1 MIFDALLLVFGLL
14 AFWRGWQKGLLWA
27 ILSLVAVLAGVL
39 IAMQGAHQL
48 SEWLFSQDILNGKYT
63 LPLSFVII
71 FILVILL
78 FRLLVRF
85 AVGVL
90 EKMLLGW
97 ANRMAGGVLY
107 LFFVALLFSAFAWL
121 AQRSGL
127 FADNLEK
134 ESQTMNFIAPLAPK
148 TVEYASALMPVG
160 KDLYKE
166 ISGWKNGNG
175 NGNEGAKGEEQAE

>member
-27 ILSLVAVLAGVL
+27 MLSLVAVLAGVL

-85 AVGVL
+85 AEGVL

-97 ANRMAGGVLY
+97 ANRLAGGALY

-121 AQRSGL
+121 AKRSGL
-127 FADNLEK
+127 FADNMEK
-134 ESQTMNFIAPLAPK
+134 ESRTISFIAPLAPK
-148 TVEYASALMPVG
+148 TLEYASALMPVG
-160 KDLYKE
+160 KNLYKE

-175 NGNEGAKGEEQAE
+175 SGDGKGEGQAE

>member
-48 SEWLFSQDILNGKYT
+48 SEWLFRQDILNGKYT

-71 FILVILL
+71 FVLVILL

-85 AVGVL
+85 AEGVL

-97 ANRMAGGVLY
+97 ANRLAGGTLY
-107 LFFVALLFSAFAWL
+107 LFFVCLLFSAFAWL

-134 ESQTMNFIAPLAPK
+134 ESRTMHLIAPLGPK

-160 KDLYKE
+160 KDLYRE
-166 ISGWKNGNG
+166 ISGWEEDKPAAA
-175 NGNEGAKGEEQAE
+175 EGDAVAE